1 MTERNKE
8 LTRQNQILNRQ
19 VTLLE
24 KDLQDETSAKETQR
38 QEMTKANIEMNRK
51 IEQQA
56 SIIATLEAENSRIMN
71 EKKLHMK
78 KSDMMRNIKLLNDAL
93 AAKKIPEET
102 HMVR

>member
-93 AAKKIPEET
+93 AAKKIPEEK

>member
-93 AAKKIPEET
+93 AARKIPEEK